1 MEIDRA
7 DGRTPN
13 QLRPLSC
20 SRGVLHHAH
29 GSTSWSQGTKK
40 NENPERASFEVIW
53 KPNQER
59 LGNRRRNMR

>member
-20 SRGVLHHAH
+20 SRGVINRAH
-29 GSTSWSQGTKK
+29 GSASWSQG
-40 NENPERASFEVIW
+40 NLREGLV
-53 KPNQER
+53 
-59 LGNRRRNMR
+59 LL